1 MVDCIIIGAGMAG
14 LTAARILYD
23 AGYDVLVLEKSRG
36 IGGRMAT
43 RRFAGGVF
51 DTGAQFIS
59 ARSEGF
65 QKIIDDCLSNGSA
78 KVWAD
83 GFPKDNMPPQ
93 NSHARYCGS
102 VGMTAIAKDLAKD
115 IDIEYETRVKKI
127 NPPNGNEVWKVE
139 DEEGNVFKASSLLM
153 TPPAPQLLELLLPI
167 QDSLLS
173 DGIKEL
179 EQVQYHC
186 CICVVAALKDKTKV
200 PAPGGIHLSD
210 HDLVWVAD
218 NQQKGISDVPS
229 LTLHGAP
236 EFSRL
241 NYDQSDEELISKMIE
256 LAKPI
261 IGDCDVVEAQVR
273 RWRYSLPFKFTDN
286 PFVKLLDRPAMLAA
300 GEAMVGGKVE
310 GAYTSGKAAADW
322 LLEYL

>member
-23 AGYDVLVLEKSRG
+23 AGYDVLVLEKSKG

-43 RRFAGGVF
+43 RRFAGGVH

-59 ARSEGF
+59 ARSDGF
-65 QKIIDDCLSNGSA
+65 KKIIDECLSSGSA
-78 KVWAD
+78 KIWAK
-83 GFPKDNMPPQ
+83 GFPKDNLPAE
-93 NSHARYCGS
+93 NSHERFCGS
-102 VGMTAIAKDLAKD
+102 EGMTAIAKDLAKD

-127 NPPNGNEVWKVE
+127 NPPNGKEVWEVE
-139 DEEGNVFKASSLLM
+139 DEEGNVFKSSSLLM
-153 TPPAPQLLELLLPI
+153 TPPAPQLLELLFPI
-167 QDSLLS
+167 QDRLLI

-179 EQVQYHC
+179 EKVEYHS
-186 CICVVAALKDKTKV
+186 CICVVAALKNETKV

-210 HDLVWVAD
+210 QDLVWIAD

-229 LTLHGAP
+229 VTLHGAP
-236 EFSRL
+236 EFSRIH
-241 NYDQSDEELISKMIE
+241 YDQSDEELINTMIE
-256 LAKPI
+256 LAKPFVGECEVI
-261 IGDCDVVEAQVR
+261 EAQVR
-273 RWRYSLPFKFTDN
+273 RWRYSLLFKFTDD
-286 PFVKLLDRPAMLAA
+286 PFVKLLERPAMLAA

-322 LLEYL
+322 LLDYL